1 MSEHERDRKGLVLY
15 AQVPYAMKRTLRR
28 LAFEWELSQSE
39 IVQAAIEQYLASQA
53 VMLEED
59 KK

>member
-28 LAFEWELSQSE
+28 LAFEWEMPQSE
-39 IVQAAIEQYLASQA
+39 IVHTAIEQYLASQA
-53 VMLEED
+53 ILLEE